1 MIHTLLCEVPVLPQP
16 ATRLPSCAIKQ
27 VTAAELSGDPRFAE
41 LIEEYADESAIA
53 GMPRPNCQ
61 LGMYRHLEMIGQFHM
76 LAAYVE
82 GELIGFLTIVVSVLP
97 HYGKRVATTESYFV
111 TQSHR
116 KGGPGLDLLRA
127 AEWLAKALGAVGI
140 LVSAPHGGKLARVMP
155 KARYKHTNEIFFK
168 ELA

>member
-27 VTAAELSGDPRFAE
+27 VTLKQLTDDPKFAE

-53 GMPRPNCQ
+53 DMPRPNYQ
-61 LGMYRHLEMIGQFHM
+61 LGMYKQMELIGQYHL

-82 GELIGFLTIVVSVLP
+82 GELVGFLTMVVAVLP
-97 HYGKRVATTESYFV
+97 HYGKRVATAESYFV
-111 TQSHR
+111 TQSQR

-155 KARYKHTNEIFFK
+155 KAKYKHTNEIFFK

>member
-27 VTAAELSGDPRFAE
+27 VTLKQLTDDPKFAG
-41 LIEEYADESAIA
+41 LIEEYADESSIA
-53 GMPRPNCQ
+53 DMPRPDYQ
-61 LGMYRHLEMIGQFHM
+61 FSMYRQMEIVGHLHLLG
-76 LAAYVE
+76 AYVD
-82 GELIGFLTIVVSVLP
+82 GELVGFLTMVVTVVP

-111 TQSHR
+111 KQSHR
-116 KGGPGLDLLRA
+116 SGGPGLDLLRA

-140 LVSAPHGGKLARVMP
+140 MVSAPHGGKLAKVMP
-155 KARYKHTNEIFFK
+155 RAKYKHTNEIFFK